1 MSKVL
6 SVNNGNYT
14 VKVEG
19 GGQIL
24 FDTSRG
30 TLVSGKPAGTVVI
43 RGSLE
48 VEGTTTTV
56 ESNDTLIND
65 NILTLNNGQTGAGIS
80 ASKNYQAG
88 IEIDRGSEATA
99 KFVFDDSV
107 AWDIGGDSG
116 TGGFKLFTGSG
127 AKTTLVLDGIK
138 SNAAL
143 YIDTGN
149 NGISV
154 TNATDYE
161 TNVFPYTGSAVTG
174 GAIDDDMIPNAKAV
188 VDYVAFANASLLQN
202 RIEEGTT
209 TKTFVQS
216 RDDNY
221 KKVSSYFNE
230 NFDIILID
238 SLHEPSHVSKLIYTY
253 WKHLKL
259 NGSMYIDDISW
270 LPYMK
275 NSWRD
280 HEYTENINRD
290 TFNKILEIQLSNYD
304 NLNLTFSFSG
314 SGMCRIIKQNNKV
327 LNKPKLMKPRENY
340 IKKNLKKLISLFK
353 KT

>member
-43 RGSLE
+43 RGNLE

-216 RDDNY
+216 RDFEVTGSPSEVSIGIDNETRA
-221 KKVSSYFNE
+221 SF
-230 NFDIILID
+230 FL
-238 SLHEPSHVSKLIYTY
+238 
-253 WKHLKL
+253 
-259 NGSMYIDDISW
+259 
-270 LPYMK
+270 
-275 NSWRD
+275 
-280 HEYTENINRD
+280 D
-290 TFNKILEIQLSNYD
+290 TIQLGDIVLQGSQISTINTNEDLRLEAAGTGSVQINDKLHLTSTAHASDAAIDPLKPTTGSILYTKTEDAGGTGLFFVNSSNTQ
-304 NLNLTFSFSG
+304 NE
-314 SGMCRIIKQNNKV
+314 IISNN
-327 LNKPKLMKPRENY
+327 R
-340 IKKNLKKLISLFK
+340 SLLYSMIF
-353 KT
+353 

>member
-216 RDDNY
+216 RDKEVTGNPSEVSIGIDNETRAL
-221 KKVSSYFNE
+221 F
-230 NFDIILID
+230 FL
-238 SLHEPSHVSKLIYTY
+238 
-253 WKHLKL
+253 
-259 NGSMYIDDISW
+259 
-270 LPYMK
+270 
-275 NSWRD
+275 
-280 HEYTENINRD
+280 D
-290 TFNKILEIQLSNYD
+290 TIQLGDIVLQGSQISTINTNEDLRLEAAGTGSVQINDKLHLTSTAHASDAAIDPLKPTTGSILYTKTEDAGGTGLFFVNSSNTQ
-304 NLNLTFSFSG
+304 NE
-314 SGMCRIIKQNNKV
+314 IISNN
-327 LNKPKLMKPRENY
+327 R
-340 IKKNLKKLISLFK
+340 SLLYSMIF
-353 KT
+353 